1 MPMTV
6 RNVQPEDEAAIAELL
21 SQLGY
26 PASTL
31 QVRARLD
38 HLKNCVT
45 SIALVAVEAERVV
58 GFACLEFGYSIAHDH
73 PVGRIAALV
82 VDEQVRNRGYG
93 TSLLAASERMLIER
107 GVERIVLTSA
117 NHREDAH
124 RFYERHGYLGT
135 GRRFVKQTERGS

>member
-6 RNVQPEDEAAIAELL
+6 RNTRPEDVAAIAELL

-31 QVRARLD
+31 QVRARLAQ
-38 HLKNCVT
+38 LENCTT
-45 SIALVAVEAERVV
+45 SIALVGVEAERVV
-58 GFACLEFGYSIAHDH
+58 GFACLEVGYSIAHDH

-82 VDEQVRNRGYG
+82 VDEQVRSRGIG
-93 TSLLAASERMLIER
+93 ASLLATCEQMLIER

-117 NHREDAH
+117 NHREAAH
-124 RFYERHGYLGT
+124 RFYERHGYQGT
-135 GRRFVKQTERGS
+135 GRRFVKQTAGEG